1 MNAVLEPGRSGQATK
16 AAEIEAHR
24 RALRLN
30 PRDANAHAL
39 LGVALLQDGQLDDGV
54 AALARA
60 LELNPK
66 LRGLHGVLGAAHA
79 ELRRDE
85 DAVASYRQ
93 ALRFQDEADLHQG
106 LAHALV
112 RLGRGA
118 EAEASARRAVELAP
132 ASVPPLLV
140 LSASL
145 HGQGRLEDTAE
156 VLRQVLALDPDQVDA
171 RFDLGDLLYRLRRY
185 DDAIDCYREVV
196 AARPAH
202 ARAQRHMG
210 LGYRSLRRYGEA
222 IACLEQALALAPDDV
237 GVLADLG
244 GAHQAN
250 GTLLEATTLLQRALA
265 LAPDN
270 EHALRALAH
279 TAFTLGDWKEA
290 LALSRRL
297 LDVAPTPETHSIML
311 FILSHCCMDG
321 DELTREHFAYG
332 ERWETPLR
340 ALWQPH
346 ANTRDPQRPIRVGF
360 VSADLYNHAVTRFI
374 APVFEAFQ
382 GSTQVQVHVYYNN
395 TVEDAMSRCLR
406 AQVAVWRDIV
416 DLDDAA
422 AERLIRADG
431 IDILIDLSGH
441 SALNRLPL
449 FARRPAPVQA
459 TWIGYAGTTGL
470 ESMDYILCDQFQVP
484 EGRYDHQFSEKI
496 VRLPLGAPFLPDGGA
511 PDVNALPALTNGH
524 LTFGSFHRAS
534 KLSRD
539 VIAQW
544 ARLLHAVPDAK
555 MLLGGLQSGIDDN
568 LVDWFEQEGIPRA
581 RLLLRPRTTMVEYLA
596 QHHEVDVCLC
606 PFPYTG
612 STTIGHALWM
622 GVPTLATVGSTN
634 PSHAAVTFMAHL
646 GLSTFITEDEDTYI
660 KLGAF
665 LSQNLPALAAMRAS
679 MRERFVNSVVGYP
692 GVVSAGVELAL
703 RRMWQHWCSGAAPAP
718 LRVRLADLAPAT
730 DDASAGATDHAT
742 EEHDA

>member
-1 MNAVLEPGRSGQATK
+1 MNAVIQPGRAAQAVG
-16 AAEIEAHR
+16 AADIEQHR
-24 RALRLN
+24 RVLRLN

-39 LGVALLQDGQLDDGV
+39 LGMALLQNGQLEDGV
-54 AALARA
+54 AGLVRA

-66 LRGLHGVLGAAHA
+66 LRGLHGVLGAAYV
-79 ELRRDE
+79 ELGRDE
-85 DAVASYRQ
+85 DAAACYRQ

-112 RLGRGA
+112 RLGRAA
-118 EAEASARRAVELAP
+118 EAEAGARRAVELAP
-132 ASVPPLLV
+132 GSVAPLLV

-156 VLRQVLALDPDQVDA
+156 VLRQVLILDADQVDA
-171 RFDLGDLLYRLRRY
+171 RYDLGDLLYRLRRY
-185 DDAIDCYREVV
+185 EDAIACYREVV

-202 ARAQRHMG
+202 VRAYRHMG
-210 LGYRSLRRYGEA
+210 MCQRSLRRHDEA
-222 IACLEQALALAPDDV
+222 IASLEQAHALAPDDV
-237 GVLADLG
+237 GVLTDLG
-244 GAHQAN
+244 GAHQLN
-250 GTLLEATTLLQRALA
+250 GTLIESGALLRRALE

-279 TAFTLGDWKEA
+279 TAFTLGEWKDA

-297 LDVAPTPETHSIML
+297 LEIAPTPETHSIML

-321 DELTREHFAYG
+321 AELTREHFAYG

-340 ALWQPH
+340 ALWEPH

-360 VSADLYNHAVTRFI
+360 VSADLYNHAVTRFV
-374 APVFEAFQ
+374 APIFEALQ
-382 GSTQVQVHVYYNN
+382 DSTQVQLYVYYNN
-395 TVEDAMSRCLR
+395 TVEDTMSRSLR
-406 AQVAVWRDIV
+406 GQVAAWRDIL
-416 DLDDAA
+416 DLDDEAA
-422 AERLIRADG
+422 ARLIREDA
-431 IDILIDLSGH
+431 IDILIDLAGH

-459 TWIGYAGTTGL
+459 SFIGYAGTTGL
-470 ESMDYILCDQFQVP
+470 QSMDYILCDQFLVP
-484 EGRYDHQFSEKI
+484 EGRYDHQFSEQI
-496 VRLPLGAPFLPDGGA
+496 VRLPLGTPFLPERGA
-511 PDVNALPALTNGH
+511 PDVNELPALKNGY

-534 KLSRD
+534 KLSRE

-555 MLLGGLQSGIDDN
+555 MLLGGLQPGIDDN
-568 LVDWFEQEGIPRA
+568 LIDWFEQEGIPRA
-581 RLLLRPRTTMVEYLA
+581 RLLLRPRASMFEYLG

-622 GVPTLATVGSTN
+622 GVPTLATVGATN
-634 PSHAAVTFMAHL
+634 PSHAAVCFMAHL
-646 GLSTFITEDEDTYI
+646 GLFTFITEDEDTYV

-665 LSQNLPALAAMRAS
+665 LSQNVSALAAMRAS
-679 MRERFVNSVVGYP
+679 MRERFVNSAVGYP
-692 GVVSAGVELAL
+692 GVAAAGIELAM
-703 RRMWQHWCSGAAPAP
+703 RRMWERWCRGDAPAA
-718 LRVRLADLAPAT
+718 LRVRMADLAPASDDVTAAVT
-730 DDASAGATDHAT
+730 DAAT
-742 EEHDA
+742 EEHKA

>member
-1 MNAVLEPGRSGQATK
+1 MSAVMEPGKARTAG
-16 AAEIEAHR
+16 AAEIDAHR

-39 LGVALLQDGQLDDGV
+39 LGVALLQGGQLEDGV
-54 AALARA
+54 ASLVRA
-60 LELNPK
+60 LELNPR
-66 LRGLHGVLGAAHA
+66 LRGLQGVLGAAYA

-85 DAVASYRQ
+85 DAAASYRQ

-112 RLGRGA
+112 RLGRAA
-118 EAEASARRAVELAP
+118 EAETGARRAVELAP
-132 ASVPPLLV
+132 GNVPALLV

-145 HGQGRLEDTAE
+145 HGQGRLDDTAE
-156 VLRQVLALDPDQVDA
+156 VLRQVLALDPAQVDA
-171 RFDLGDLLYRLRRY
+171 RYDLGDVLYRLHRFEE
-185 DDAIDCYREVV
+185 AIDCYRAVV

-202 ARAQRHMG
+202 VRAHRHLG
-210 LGYRSLRRYGEA
+210 LSQRSLRRHAEA
-222 IACLEQALALAPDDV
+222 IASLEQAQRLAPDDA

-244 GAHQAN
+244 GAHQVN
-250 GTLLEATTLLQRALA
+250 GTLLDATALLRRSLE

-279 TAFTLGDWKEA
+279 TVFTLGDWKEA

-297 LDVAPTPETHSIML
+297 LEIAPSPATHSMML

-321 DELTREHFAYG
+321 DELTREHFAFS
-332 ERWETPLR
+332 ERWEAPLR
-340 ALWQPH
+340 GLWQPH
-346 ANTRDPQRPIRVGF
+346 PNQRDPQRPIRVGF
-360 VSADLYNHAVTRFI
+360 VSADLYNHAVTRFV
-374 APVFEAFQ
+374 APVFDALQ
-382 GSTQVQVHVYYNN
+382 GSTQVQLHVYYNN
-395 TVEDAMSRCLR
+395 TVDDAMSRRLR
-406 AQVAVWRDIV
+406 GQVAVWRNIV
-416 DLDDAA
+416 DLDDEAA
-422 AERLIRADG
+422 ARLIRADG
-431 IDILIDLSGH
+431 VDILIDLAGH

-449 FARRPAPVQA
+449 FAHRPAPVQA

-470 ESMDYILCDQFQVP
+470 QSMDYILCDQFLVP
-484 EGRYDHQFSEKI
+484 EGRYDDQFSEQI
-496 VRLPLGAPFLPDGGA
+496 VRLPLGAPFLPESGA
-511 PDVNALPALTNGH
+511 PDVNDLPALANGY

-555 MLLGGLQSGIDDN
+555 MLLGGLQTGIDDN
-568 LVDWFEQEGIPRA
+568 LIDWFEQEGIPRA
-581 RLLLRPRTTMVEYLA
+581 RLLLRPRAPMGEYLA

-622 GVPTLATVGSTN
+622 GVPTLATVGTTN

-646 GLSTFITEDEDTYI
+646 GLATFITEDEDTYI
-660 KLGAF
+660 QLGSF

-692 GVVSAGVELAL
+692 GVVAAGVELAL

-718 LRVRLADLAPAT
+718 LRVRLADLAPALENENKE
-730 DDASAGATDHAT
+730 HA
-742 EEHDA
+742 